1 MDHVTTVTFE
11 WSILIIAIRTVNL
24 VLVNCTNITRLFLPL
39 NRYLKRFKGAKVW
52 ENVSG
57 G

>member
-39 NRYLKRFKGAKVW
+39 NRYLKRFRGAKV
-52 ENVSG
+52 
-57 G
+57 